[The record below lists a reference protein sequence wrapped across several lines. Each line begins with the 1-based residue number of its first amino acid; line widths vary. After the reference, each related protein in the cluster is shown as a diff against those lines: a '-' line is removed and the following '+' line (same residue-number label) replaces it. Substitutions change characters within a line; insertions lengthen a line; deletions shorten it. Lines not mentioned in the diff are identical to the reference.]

1 MTVGRWVKS
10 GCRGESFV
18 LVAEWNLSA
27 PRLAI
32 QHGTKSCVGAEG
44 GNEYQTIE
52 AYVAH
57 RDSQF
62 PMSNATE
69 EVELLL
75 HNARLRDELEPYIDE
90 SVQLVHFRQMN
101 LQEENSFLE
110 SMLAWERAPALPIS
124 CWSLP
129 ELVLPRPSSLDD
141 DLLDALLADS
151 IDRLFSVRVVLEMTD
166 HLSNRQLYTLIYR
179 DILPACEKKVD
190 LPGNYLCWRC
200 VDECDQETW
209 LTYYATESERLQWL
223 ETNLGPLPE
232 GRDVPFPRKLPRA
245 SEQ

>member
-1 MTVGRWVKS
+1 M
-10 GCRGESFV
+10 
-18 LVAEWNLSA
+18 
-27 PRLAI
+27 P
-32 QHGTKSCVGAEG
+32 
-44 GNEYQTIE
+44 
-52 AYVAH
+52 
-57 RDSQF
+57 
-62 PMSNATE
+62 NATD

-101 LQEENSFLE
+101 LREENSFLE

-141 DLLDALLADS
+141 DVLDTLLADA
-151 IDRLFSVRVVLEMTD
+151 IDRLFAVRVVLEMTD
-166 HLSNRQLYTLIYR
+166 HLSNRELFTLIYR

-200 VDECDQETW
+200 VDESDQETW

-223 ETNLGPLPE
+223 ESNPGPLPK
-232 GRDVPFPRKLPRA
+232 GRPVPYPRKLPRA

>member
-1 MTVGRWVKS
+1 M
-10 GCRGESFV
+10 
-18 LVAEWNLSA
+18 
-27 PRLAI
+27 P
-32 QHGTKSCVGAEG
+32 
-44 GNEYQTIE
+44 
-52 AYVAH
+52 
-57 RDSQF
+57 
-62 PMSNATE
+62 NATE

-101 LQEENSFLE
+101 IREENSFLE

-141 DLLDALLADS
+141 DVLDALLADA
-151 IDRLFSVRVVLEMTD
+151 IDRLFSVRVTLEMTD
-166 HLSNRQLYTLIYR
+166 HLSNRELYTLIYR

-190 LPGNYLCWRC
+190 LPGNFLCWRC
-200 VDECDQETW
+200 VDESDQETW
-209 LTYYATESERLQWL
+209 LTYYATESERLGWL
-223 ETNLGPLPE
+223 ESNQGPLPD
-232 GRDVPFPRKLPRA
+232 GRPVPYPRKLPRA

>member
-1 MTVGRWVKS
+1 MHNVT
-10 GCRGESFV
+10 
-18 LVAEWNLSA
+18 
-27 PRLAI
+27 
-32 QHGTKSCVGAEG
+32 
-44 GNEYQTIE
+44 
-52 AYVAH
+52 
-57 RDSQF
+57 D
-62 PMSNATE
+62 

-75 HNARLRDELEPYIDE
+75 QNARLRDELEPYIDE

-101 LQEENSFLE
+101 LREENSFLE

-141 DLLDALLADS
+141 DLLNTLLDDA
-151 IDRLFSVRVVLEMTD
+151 IDRLFTARVVLEMTD
-166 HLSNRQLYTLIYR
+166 HLSNRELYTLIYR

-200 VDECDQETW
+200 VDEADHDTW

-223 ETNLGPLPE
+223 ENNEGPLPE
-232 GRDVPFPRKLPRA
+232 AQPVPFPRKLPRA